1 LASVSSG
8 AQLPPPSPSSSSA
21 ATATAVSPP
30 EPKRGLIQRFVS
42 EKDIGASSVRKVRPP
57 RPPSFSLSLTRV
69 AHLIS
74 SPFIPLPA
82 CLPACVRACVRA
94 LQPGSRP

>member
-8 AQLPPPSPSSSSA
+8 AQQQPPPPPA
-21 ATATAVSPP
+21 AAATAVSPP

-42 EKDIGASSVRKVRPP
+42 EKDIGASSARKVRPP
-57 RPPSFSLSLTRV
+57 RPLPSLSRM

-74 SPFIPLPA
+74 SPLIPLPV
-82 CLPACVRACVRA
+82 CACVRA
-94 LQPGSRP
+94 LQPGSRL